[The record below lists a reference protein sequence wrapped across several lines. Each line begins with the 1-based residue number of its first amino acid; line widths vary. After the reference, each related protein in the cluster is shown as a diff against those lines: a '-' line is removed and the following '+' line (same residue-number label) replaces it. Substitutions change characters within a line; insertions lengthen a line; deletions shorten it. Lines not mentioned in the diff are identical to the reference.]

1 MLDVPV
7 VASSGQRAFSRSC
20 CDWLKPLGASEK
32 NGNFQE
38 QMELVNTIS
47 RSQSLAMADDY
58 LLQAVDRAWA
68 LYQAAHNDVRVDE
81 RRAEHLQQRW
91 KARENDAGELTCAR
105 LAYLERLLS
114 EAE

>member
-68 LYQAAHNDVRVDE
+68 LYQAAHNDVRACLSDLCSRGGRRE
-81 RRAEHLQQRW
+81 RMMPE
-91 KARENDAGELTCAR
+91 
-105 LAYLERLLS
+105 S
-114 EAE
+114 

>member
-47 RSQSLAMADDY
+47 RSQSLAMGMNTY
-58 LLQAVDRAWA
+58 CRLSI
-68 LYQAAHNDVRVDE
+68 QAAHNDVHESDE
-81 RRAEHLQQRW
+81 RRA
-91 KARENDAGELTCAR
+91 
-105 LAYLERLLS
+105 
-114 EAE
+114 

>member
-47 RSQSLAMADDY
+47 RSQSLAMADEY

-68 LYQAAHNDVRVDE
+68 LYQAAHNDVRRRCLSDICSRGGRRE
-81 RRAEHLQQRW
+81 RMM
-91 KARENDAGELTCAR
+91 
-105 LAYLERLLS
+105 LES
-114 EAE
+114 

>member
-47 RSQSLAMADDY
+47 RSQRLAMADEY
-58 LLQAVDRAWA
+58 LLQALDRAWA
-68 LYQAAHNDVRVDE
+68 LYQAAHNDVHEADE
-81 RRAEHLQQRW
+81 RRACSSDICSRGGR
-91 KARENDAGELTCAR
+91 RER
-105 LAYLERLLS
+105 MMLES
-114 EAE
+114 